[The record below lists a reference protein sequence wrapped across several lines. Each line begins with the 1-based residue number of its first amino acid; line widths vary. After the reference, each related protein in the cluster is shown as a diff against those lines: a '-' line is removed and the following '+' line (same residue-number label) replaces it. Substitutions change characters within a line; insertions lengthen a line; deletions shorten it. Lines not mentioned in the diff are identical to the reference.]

1 MKIIGMIVMMVVV
14 SSFSYG
20 QTTERNFSNILQ
32 NYYVYKDKDLVDKTI
47 DFVNHSTI
55 TYQKIEPILS
65 GFFGALFLSDKE
77 VKKSFESNFDKIEKQ
92 EIRKLMMIL
101 STSNRDTLYSKT
113 KVTTEFND
121 RNWASYFATG
131 NLKYIDNI
139 IANVPYE
146 NERTDLSLFL
156 AGASAKWSLCSNAK
170 QDELVKKYLTGLK
183 DKNENIKEILQED
196 PQYFKNKMVQI
207 IKEQR
212 LKGIWN

>member
-1 MKIIGMIVMMVVV
+1 MMVVV

-77 VKKSFESNFDKIEKQ
+77 VKKSFESHFDKIEKQ

-101 STSNRDTLYSKT
+101 SASNRDTLYSKT
-113 KVTTEFND
+113 KVTTEYND

-131 NLKYIDNI
+131 NLKCIDNI

-183 DKNENIKEILQED
+183 DKNENSKEILQED

>member
-1 MKIIGMIVMMVVV
+1 MIVMMVVV

-55 TYQKIEPILS
+55 TYQKLEPILS

-113 KVTTEFND
+113 KVTTEYND

>member
-1 MKIIGMIVMMVVV
+1 M
-14 SSFSYG
+14 
-20 QTTERNFSNILQ
+20 TTE
-32 NYYVYKDKDLVDKTI
+32 Y
-47 DFVNHSTI
+47 
-55 TYQKIEPILS
+55 
-65 GFFGALFLSDKE
+65 
-77 VKKSFESNFDKIEKQ
+77 
-92 EIRKLMMIL
+92 
-101 STSNRDTLYSKT
+101 
-113 KVTTEFND
+113 ND

-131 NLKYIDNI
+131 NLKYYDNI

-183 DKNENIKEILQED
+183 DKNENSKEILQED

>member
-1 MKIIGMIVMMVVV
+1 M
-14 SSFSYG
+14 
-20 QTTERNFSNILQ
+20 
-32 NYYVYKDKDLVDKTI
+32 
-47 DFVNHSTI
+47 
-55 TYQKIEPILS
+55 S

-101 STSNRDTLYSKT
+101 SASNIDTLYSKT
-113 KVTTEFND
+113 KVTTEYND

-170 QDELVKKYLTGLK
+170 QDELVKKHLTGLK